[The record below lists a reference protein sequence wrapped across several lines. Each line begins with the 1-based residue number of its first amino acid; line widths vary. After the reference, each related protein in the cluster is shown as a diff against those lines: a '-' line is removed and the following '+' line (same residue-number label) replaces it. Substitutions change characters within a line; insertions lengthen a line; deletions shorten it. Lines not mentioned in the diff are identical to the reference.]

1 MAKQSKDTMERRLRW
16 MKENVEG
23 AYYARHEH
31 NPNCPQDHVDPTGY
45 CTNSGTVI
53 IVCCYMEGLGKVLK
67 RGKPGNG
74 ARFNEFVREC
84 MNDFL
89 KETNQQGVGFYG
101 AFRSGFAHGYPTLK
115 YKWGRNG
122 LGKYWYQVDGKPTLN
137 IDQFV
142 AGFID
147 GLAEFKRKVVGTDLE
162 TEFVE
167 LITLEAPRKPRGKAW
182 RK

>member
-1 MAKQSKDTMERRLRW
+1 MAKQTKDTMERRLRW

-23 AYYARHEH
+23 AYYAKHEH

-53 IVCCYMEGLGKVLK
+53 IVSCYMEGLGKVLK
-67 RGKPGNG
+67 RGQGLNA

-84 MNDFL
+84 MHDFL

-101 AFRSGFAHGYPTLK
+101 AFRSGLVHGYPTLD
-115 YKWGRNG
+115 YKWIRKG
-122 LGKYWYQVDGKPTLN
+122 LGTYWYRVDQKPTLN

-147 GLAEFKRKVVGTDLE
+147 GIAEFRRKAVGTDLE
-162 TEFVE
+162 TKFVDY
-167 LITLEAPRKPRGKAW
+167 ITLEPRKRRGKP
-182 RK
+182 RPK